1 MYNGSLFPYDEE
13 LAHIEKRSQQQQQY
27 AHQHKLSALKEET
40 NDQVNTEKKRVFLGC
55 YFVRVCNLPFRHS
68 YVFLNDF

>member
-27 AHQHKLSALKEET
+27 AHQHKLSALKKET
-40 NDQVNTEKKRVFLGC
+40 NDQVDMKKKE
-55 YFVRVCNLPFRHS
+55 
-68 YVFLNDF
+68 